1 MNLINFD
8 GYFNNAIIR
17 EGSHDGVNSKKAS
30 MDIDI
35 KKIEYWI
42 TLVVN
47 NLMLLDRP
55 IFWATKNGVTD
66 VLMVVS
72 AHQKDIVAQMANS
85 NPEDAISLS
94 LAASIE
100 AYSKQLEIIEGWTNG
115 GVEMFESALWLMLED
130 IESDGVIAPEEMEDL
145 FQLALL
151 EIMIHPEKY
160 GLDDW
165 YSDNKED
172 ISHVLESTGSGGHGL
187 HESDYDSPEELAQV
201 TKSLYDGILENA
213 VIPPGSLLDC
223 VMKDLESG
231 GGKSVLGDQ
240 IEDNYYDDYG
250 WWANGTAD
258 DLSPMLRLFLLSI
271 LLAENPQMSQQ
282 DVEVVLT
289 GSIEEIDEYVAATFG
304 SDSSGTPYTALSF
317 LCENSQWQIQEGGA
331 ATGSQPGY
339 DQIDWV
345 GNGIDDDDLID
356 LYSNFPPRE
365 LTEEEI
371 EEVNRIGD
379 QVKMLQ
385 QTLLYWLKICRDE
398 QMAIAKNT

>member
-1 MNLINFD
+1 MQ
-8 GYFNNAIIR
+8 
-17 EGSHDGVNSKKAS
+17 
-30 MDIDI
+30 
-35 KKIEYWI
+35 
-42 TLVVN
+42 
-47 NLMLLDRP
+47 LLDGP
-55 IFWATKNGVTD
+55 SSLATKKGVTD

-72 AHQKDIVAQMANS
+72 AHQKDIVAQMASS

-145 FQLALL
+145 FQIALL

-160 GLDDW
+160 GLEDW
-165 YSDNKED
+165 YGDNKQD
-172 ISHVLESTGSGGHGL
+172 ISHVLESTGSGSHGL

-201 TKSLYDGILENA
+201 TKTLYDGILENA

-231 GGKSVLGDQ
+231 GGASVLGDQ
-240 IEDNYYDDYG
+240 IEDHYYDDYG

-271 LLAENPQMSQQ
+271 LLEKNPQMSQQ
-282 DVEVVLT
+282 DVEIVLT
-289 GSIEEIDEYVAATFG
+289 GSIEEIDEYIAATFG
-304 SDSSGTPYTALSF
+304 SDSSGNPYTALSF

-331 ATGSQPGY
+331 ATGSQTGY

-345 GNGIDDDDLID
+345 GDGIDDDDLID

>member
-1 MNLINFD
+1 MNLINLD
-8 GYFNNAIIR
+8 GYFNGAIIR

-35 KKIEYWI
+35 NKIEYWI
-42 TLVVN
+42 TLVVSN
-47 NLMLLDRP
+47 MQLLDGP
-55 IFWATKNGVTD
+55 SSLATKKGVTD

-72 AHQKDIVAQMANS
+72 AHQKDIVAQMASS

-145 FQLALL
+145 FQIALL

-160 GLDDW
+160 GLEDW
-165 YSDNKED
+165 YGDNKQD
-172 ISHVLESTGSGGHGL
+172 ISHVLESTGSGSHGL

-201 TKSLYDGILENA
+201 TKTLYDGILENA

-231 GGKSVLGDQ
+231 GGASVLGDQ
-240 IEDNYYDDYG
+240 IEDHYYDDYG

-271 LLAENPQMSQQ
+271 LLEKNPQMSQQ
-282 DVEVVLT
+282 DVEIVLT
-289 GSIEEIDEYVAATFG
+289 GSIEEIDEYIAATFG
-304 SDSSGTPYTALSF
+304 SDSSGNPYTALSF

-331 ATGSQPGY
+331 ATGSQTGY

-345 GNGIDDDDLID
+345 GDGIDDDDLID

>member
-1 MNLINFD
+1 MNLINLD
-8 GYFNNAIIR
+8 GYFNGAIIR

-35 KKIEYWI
+35 NKIECWI
-42 TLVVN
+42 TLVVSN
-47 NLMLLDRP
+47 MQLLDGP
-55 IFWATKNGVTD
+55 SSLATKKGVTD

-72 AHQKDIVAQMANS
+72 AHQKDIVAQMASS

-145 FQLALL
+145 FQIALL

-160 GLDDW
+160 GLEDW
-165 YSDNKED
+165 YGDNKQD
-172 ISHVLESTGSGGHGL
+172 ISHVLESTGSGSHGL

-201 TKSLYDGILENA
+201 TKTLYDGILENA

-231 GGKSVLGDQ
+231 GGASVLGDQ
-240 IEDNYYDDYG
+240 IEDHYYDDYG

-271 LLAENPQMSQQ
+271 LLEKNPQMSQQ
-282 DVEVVLT
+282 DVEIVLT
-289 GSIEEIDEYVAATFG
+289 GSIEEIDEYIAATFG
-304 SDSSGTPYTALSF
+304 SDSSGNPYTALSF

-331 ATGSQPGY
+331 ATGSQTGY

-345 GNGIDDDDLID
+345 GDGIDDDDLID